1 MLIVIL
7 ISIAIVCV
15 LFVLLFNTG
24 ENKKNK
30 AAREA
35 GVSAYKM
42 KIQKQR
48 EIYQVKFDELKQQ
61 FGECS
66 VDVVLG
72 YFSNYDTEKHLYVF
86 KERKILVLQNE
97 PISFDEILGFEL
109 KDNQSTITKTSS
121 PKYITSTCTG
131 SMVGRAI
138 VGGILSGG
146 VGAVLGAAT
155 AKKTTEVVEVGK
167 SKTITRHNY
176 RILLTIDDISN
187 PVRIIE
193 FGNYEDIAEKVA
205 NVLNVI
211 LQRNQGNVPDTHS
224 TIGV

>member
-1 MLIVIL
+1 MLIIIL

-15 LFVLLFNTG
+15 LFVLLFSTG
-24 ENKKNK
+24 ESKKNK

-48 EIYQVKFDELKQQ
+48 EIYQFKFDELKHQ

-66 VDVVLG
+66 VDIVLG
-72 YFSNYDTEKHLYVF
+72 YFSNYDTDKHLYIF

-109 KDNQSTITKTSS
+109 KDNQSTITKSTS
-121 PKYITSTCTG
+121 PKYITSTSTG

-138 VGGILSGG
+138 VGIISGG

-155 AKKTTEVVEVGK
+155 AKKTTEAVEEGR

-211 LQRNQGNVPDTHS
+211 LQRNQGNIPDTH
-224 TIGV
+224 TQ